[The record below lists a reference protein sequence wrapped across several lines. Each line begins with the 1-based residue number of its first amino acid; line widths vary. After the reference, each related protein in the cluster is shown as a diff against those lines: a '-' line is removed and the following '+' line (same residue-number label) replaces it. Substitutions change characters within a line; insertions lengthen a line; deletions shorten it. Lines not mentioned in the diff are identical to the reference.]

1 LNNTAKILIISGVVV
16 LFVFLLYYFGLR
28 KTDNSY
34 ITDDWTETYAPND
47 KGPYGTY
54 MLKELLDT
62 AGLFGNFLE
71 LDTKLEDVLEDEEG
85 VNDIYFFV
93 GAENFLEAGSIDHL
107 YNFVLAG
114 NTIFM
119 SCENFPIAFLE
130 PITLDAL
137 SAVELEPNFDS
148 IQHFKFT
155 HPELVSKRYSS
166 TYIYNNKV
174 TMKYWNYLNEN
185 QFDLYADDT
194 MYVLGTNTKD
204 QPNFL
209 KIKYGNG
216 SIYLHSTPYLFT
228 NVSLMRR
235 EGFQYAEKVLE
246 HIPPGRIQW
255 DRYNLQNHY
264 SENNEE
270 ENEGD
275 GTGGDENRQSILQF
289 ILKHP
294 PLVWAILILL
304 AGAILYALFKGKRMQ
319 KIIPAAELKEN
330 TSLGYINTLASL
342 YLQEN
347 KHQKLIHLKEKTFLN
362 FIAEHYYISCK
373 TPDEKFIEKVA
384 VKSQVEKEKITEIF
398 NAFYQ
403 LQRVQIVTDEELILL
418 HKKIEYFYKK
428 CR

>member
-1 LNNTAKILIISGVVV
+1 MSNTVKISIISGVVV
-16 LFVFLLYYFGLR
+16 LFIFLLYYFG
-28 KTDNSY
+28 TQENDDSY
-34 ITDDWTETYAPND
+34 ITDDWTETYAPDD

-93 GAENFLEAGSIDHL
+93 GAENFLESGSIDNL
-107 YNFVLAG
+107 YDFVLNG

-119 SCENFPIAFLE
+119 SCEYFPIEFLE
-130 PITLDAL
+130 PVTLDAY
-137 SAVELEPNFDS
+137 SVVEPEPIFDS
-148 IQHFKFT
+148 TQHFKFT
-155 HPELVSKRYSS
+155 HPELVSKRYTS
-166 TYIYNNKV
+166 TYIFNNKV
-174 TMKYWNYLNEN
+174 TLKYWNYFNQD
-185 QFDLYADDT
+185 QFDLYEDDT
-194 MYVLGTNTKD
+194 MYVLGSNTKD
-204 QPNFL
+204 LPNFV

-216 SIYLHSTPYLFT
+216 LIYLHTTPYLFT
-228 NVSLMRR
+228 NISLMRR

-255 DRYNLQNHY
+255 DRYNLQNHT
-264 SENNEE
+264 SEYI
-270 ENEGD
+270 EGEGGD
-275 GTGGDENRQSILQF
+275 ETGGDEPRQSILQF

-294 PLVWAILILL
+294 PLVWAIIILL
-304 AGAILYALFKGKRMQ
+304 TGALLYALFKGKRMQ

-347 KHQKLIHLKEKTFLN
+347 KHQKLIKLKEKTFLN

-384 VKSQVEKEKITEIF
+384 LKSQVEKEKITEIF
-398 NAFYQ
+398 NAFHQ
-403 LQRVQIVTDEELILL
+403 LQLVQIVTDEELILL